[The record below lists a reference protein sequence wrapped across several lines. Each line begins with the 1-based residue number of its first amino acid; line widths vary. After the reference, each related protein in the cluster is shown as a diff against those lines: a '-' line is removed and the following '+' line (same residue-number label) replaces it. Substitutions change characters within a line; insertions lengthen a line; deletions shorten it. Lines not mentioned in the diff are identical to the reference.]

1 MCVLFCL
8 PLIPIREGLEGVRIH
23 HVLVV
28 NQLVFFSLGHDG
40 QLVFLG
46 VPHDFEWYGHSGD
59 ACFAR
64 LQWGS
69 QVFQHIVFEDF
80 KIDISLPQTIEC
92 DASDF
97 TVLFTFVGLVPAVF
111 WTSGGKFHYMVV
123 WRQFVLQV
131 SQIISQWWL
140 GHSLGGMEH
149 D

>member
-1 MCVLFCL
+1 M
-8 PLIPIREGLEGVRIH
+8 
-23 HVLVV
+23 LVV
-28 NQLVFFSLGHDG
+28 NQLVFFSLGRDG
-40 QLVFLG
+40 HNDLG

-59 ACFAR
+59 ACFTR

-69 QVFQHIVFEDF
+69 QVFEQIVFEDF

-123 WRQFVLQV
+123 WRQFVLK
-131 SQIISQWWL
+131 SPR
-140 GHSLGGMEH
+140 
-149 D
+149 